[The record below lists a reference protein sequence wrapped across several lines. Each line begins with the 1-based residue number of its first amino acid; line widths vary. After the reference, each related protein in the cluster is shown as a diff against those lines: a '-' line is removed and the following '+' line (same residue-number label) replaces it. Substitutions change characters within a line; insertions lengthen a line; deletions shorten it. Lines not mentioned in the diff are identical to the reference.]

1 MAKKSAHPI
10 DERIT
15 PRELKEHGVRYV
27 LDKIR
32 RSKGYFMTNTERDLS
47 QSDFKNRVLPHTQ
60 MLVAGERNAC
70 GYFSIEISGGAS
82 IHVDMLRKQINP
94 FEKLRVLKS
103 LMPDTLFQTLVRG
116 INLFGYRPY
125 PDNVVRLT
133 IQHFSEVI
141 DVFRVFDFL
150 NDVRNMIPVFE
161 EVKRAG
167 RILEPAICFSTGP
180 EHTDDYY
187 VKKVGEILDVTG
199 EDVILCIKN
208 HGGLGTQKRIGD
220 LVKAILDRFP
230 GLLIH
235 YHGHNTD
242 GNDIG
247 RTVEAV
253 RHGAKIVNG
262 GDHAFTGFYGP
273 PPLLTIVETLED
285 YGHPCVG
292 INKQAVID
300 TSNKLRPE
308 REYYKDFESQFLG
321 FDPTV
326 QIHKLPGGAT
336 GSSFEQAVKGDF
348 LHLMPEILQHEL
360 PKVQVELGNWWS
372 VTPGS
377 QILWTTAVNNVLKRA
392 RYKDANDDLKNLMLG
407 RYGEL
412 PFYKPAD
419 WIYEAVFG
427 PTWKKIV
434 ERDYG
439 YQKIEDV
446 DLAIEKR
453 VLEKRLERKASEEEL
468 VLYLQHPN
476 DAVSFF
482 KFEEKYGKVWVLPPK
497 IWFKKGGFDLGDTF
511 EFADAYGKLHSIVIG
526 PQRRTSS
533 GDAVTYLV
541 IDHHPEPILTE
552 LEPEGA
558 RAEARKA
565 TLTPKEIEALA
576 KDGDIRSPIKGTVN
590 EIPVSEGDEVTAGQ
604 VLIVLEAMKM
614 LNNVVSAINGKV
626 QEVLKN
632 PGDSVEVGDPLIV
645 VKKAPEGEV
654 GSHGA
659 RREKG

>member
-1 MAKKSAHPI
+1 MAKKSTHPI

-60 MLVAGERNAC
+60 MLVAEERNAC

-82 IHVDMLRKQINP
+82 IHVDMLRKQVNP

-103 LMPDTLFQTLVRG
+103 MMPDTLFQTLVRG

-133 IQHFSEVI
+133 IQRFAEVI

-150 NDVRNMIPVFE
+150 NYVRNMIPVFE

-180 EHTDDYY
+180 EHTDAYY

-199 EDVILCIKN
+199 EDIILCIKN

-253 RHGAKIVNG
+253 RNGAKIVNG

-273 PPLLTIVETLED
+273 PPLLTIIETLED
-285 YGHPCVG
+285 YGYPCVG

-336 GSSFEQAVKGDF
+336 GSSFEQAVKGNF

-377 QILWTTAVNNVLKRA
+377 QILWTTAVNNVLKRS

-427 PTWKKIV
+427 PNWKKIV

-439 YQKIEDV
+439 YQKIEDI

-497 IWFKKGGFDLGDTF
+497 VWFKKGGFNLGDSI

-558 RAEARKA
+558 KAEARKV
-565 TLTPKEIEALA
+565 TLTAKEIEALA

-590 EIPVSEGDEVTAGQ
+590 EVPVSEGDEVSAGQ

-632 PGDSVEVGDPLIV
+632 PGDPVEVGDPLIV
-645 VKKAPEGEV
+645 VKKAPEGEM

>member
-1 MAKKSAHPI
+1 MAKNKADMS
-10 DERIT
+10 DVRIT
-15 PRELKEHGVRYV
+15 PRELKEHGVKYV

-60 MLVAGERNAC
+60 ILVAEERNAC

-82 IHVDMLRKQINP
+82 VHVDMLRKQINP

-103 LMPDTLFQTLVRG
+103 LMPDTLFQTLSRG
-116 INLFGYRPY
+116 TNLFGYRPY
-125 PDNVVRLT
+125 PDNVIRLT
-133 IQHFSEVI
+133 MKHFAEVM
-141 DVFRVFDFL
+141 DVIRVFDFL
-150 NDVRNMIPVFE
+150 NHVPNMIPVFE
-161 EVKRAG
+161 EVKRAN
-167 RILEPAICFSTGP
+167 RILEPSICFSTGP
-180 EHTDDYY
+180 EHTDAYY
-187 VKKVGEILDVTG
+187 VKKVAEILDVTG
-199 EDVILCIKN
+199 PDIILCIKN

-220 LVKAILDRFP
+220 LTKAIIDRFP
-230 GLLIH
+230 DLIVH

-247 RTVEAV
+247 RCVEAV
-253 RHGAKIVNG
+253 RNGAKIVNG
-262 GDHAFTGFYGP
+262 GDHSFTGFYGP
-273 PPLLTIVETLED
+273 PPLLTVIETLED
-285 YGHPCVG
+285 YGYRCVG
-292 INKQAVID
+292 IDKQAVID

-336 GSSFEQAVKGDF
+336 GSSFEQAVKGNF
-348 LHLMPEILQHEL
+348 LHLMPEILQKEL

-377 QILWTTAVNNVLKRA
+377 QMLWTTAVNHVLKGV
-392 RYKDANDDLKNLMLG
+392 RYKDPIDDLRNLLLG

-412 PFYKPAD
+412 PFYRPED
-419 WIYEAVFG
+419 WIYESVFG
-427 PTWKKIV
+427 PNWKKII

-446 DLAIEKR
+446 DLDIEKR
-453 VLEKRLERKASEEEL
+453 VLEKRLERKATEEEL

-476 DAVSFF
+476 DAVNFF

-497 IWFKKGGFDLGDTF
+497 IWFKKGGFELGETF
-511 EFADAYGKLHSIVIG
+511 EFPDAYGKLHSIVIG
-526 PQRRTSS
+526 PQRKTSS
-533 GDAVTYLV
+533 GDVVTYLV

-552 LEPEGA
+552 IEQVGEKVV
-558 RAEARKA
+558 RKA
-565 TLTPKEIEALA
+565 TLTAKEIEVLA

-590 EIPVSEGDEVTAGQ
+590 EVPVSEGDEVLAGQ

-614 LNNVVSAINGKV
+614 LSNVVSGINGKIM
-626 QEVLKN
+626 EVLKN
-632 PGDSVEVGDPLIV
+632 PGDQVDVGDPLV
-645 VKKAPEGEV
+645 TVKKAPEGKV
-654 GSHGA
+654 GSHGS
-659 RREKG
+659 RPEKG